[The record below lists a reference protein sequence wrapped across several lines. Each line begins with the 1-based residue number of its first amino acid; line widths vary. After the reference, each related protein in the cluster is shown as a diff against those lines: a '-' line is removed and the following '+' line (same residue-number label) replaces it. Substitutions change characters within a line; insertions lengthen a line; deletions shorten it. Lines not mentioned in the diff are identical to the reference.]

1 MSNADASLKQ
11 QLKTLCHL
19 QDCDMSLLSIRKQL
33 QEIPRQIAQL
43 DASVSKASEATAA
56 TATALAE
63 VEKAQRSKNAAIEMN
78 AVQREKYK
86 AEQRTVT
93 SNEAYSALER
103 QIEFLNQQDADTED
117 EILVLMEEGDR
128 LKTELAE
135 RESEAA
141 QENERTAEQKAALQ
155 QQQRDL
161 KMQWDEKR
169 EKRKE
174 ILPEIEPEL
183 LAQYHRWI
191 ERQRPPFVADGSKGF
206 CGSCRIS
213 IQPQTLKEAQ
223 KYEKLVRCSTCKRA
237 LYMHP
242 PSAATG

>member
-11 QLKTLCHL
+11 QLKTLCLL

-33 QEIPRQIAQL
+33 REIPRQIERL
-43 DASVSKASEATAA
+43 DASVSKASEAIAA
-56 TATALAE
+56 TAAALAE

-117 EILVLMEEGDR
+117 EILVLMEEGER
-128 LKTELAE
+128 LKAELEE
-135 RESEAA
+135 REAEAT
-141 QENERTAEQKAALQ
+141 QENERTAGQKAALQ

-169 EKRKE
+169 EKTEGDSPRN
-174 ILPEIEPEL
+174 
-183 LAQYHRWI
+183 
-191 ERQRPPFVADGSKGF
+191 
-206 CGSCRIS
+206 
-213 IQPQTLKEAQ
+213 
-223 KYEKLVRCSTCKRA
+223 
-237 LYMHP
+237 
-242 PSAATG
+242 